1 MHILNI
7 NNIICILDLATLVP
21 RTVWILASSITNR
34 VCIVG
39 ITLANLLIRVWIVRA
54 RIHTTRVRTLA
65 SSTETKRKTSRLSS
79 ENLFSR
85 ASALTQLPI
94 QSLSILLFG
103 RGKFSLNGSIAFT
116 ISALNP
122 FIPNTPDTTYLPRHN
137 TQYVDDVPSI
147 CPDRLSI
154 CLREGLFPTLASTGL
169 RFHATAII

>member
-39 ITLANLLIRVWIVRA
+39 ITLVNLLIRVWIVRA